1 MSEPLHVRVVSNCAY
16 PAHNDLASTCPKREY
31 TCDLNMSLLLSVL
44 RFPSHLV
51 DIIPCHHNVIT
62 FTCIVTISNN
72 DVALRISVGLG
83 GIPSLDTRR

>member
-1 MSEPLHVRVVSNCAY
+1 
-16 PAHNDLASTCPKREY
+16 
-31 TCDLNMSLLLSVL
+31 MSLLLSVL

-62 FTCIVTISNN
+62 FTCIATISNN